1 MHPNMNAK
9 SKCAALSLIALS
21 FILSSLVIVFVAGVW
36 NTPFSVTDSAGR
48 AMGFNDRFS
57 PEHYA
62 SAFSGFIIQSL
73 FNFDYAYS
81 WLLLG
86 MHGWGAWLILG
97 QTKSDTRRIRQFF
110 AAQAI
115 LFPVGWIGIFV
126 LPWTLRSIFHGT
138 LDREGV
144 IDVPFIALTAHP
156 IWLVTAMII
165 AFSLRKVSILPRRSA
180 LVDEPGIA

>member
-1 MHPNMNAK
+1 MRSSERRDFSLFRGLAAAPGVGKLGVMHTNMNAK

-62 SAFSGFIIQSL
+62 SALSGFIIQSL

-97 QTKSDTRRIRQFF
+97 
-110 AAQAI
+110 
-115 LFPVGWIGIFV
+115 
-126 LPWTLRSIFHGT
+126 
-138 LDREGV
+138 
-144 IDVPFIALTAHP
+144 
-156 IWLVTAMII
+156 
-165 AFSLRKVSILPRRSA
+165 
-180 LVDEPGIA
+180 